1 MLRRAAGIGAAAG
14 LRYVYAGNLPGKV
27 GDLEDTHCPQCR
39 EVLIER
45 YGYLIRG
52 YNLTPA
58 GACPSCG
65 TQIPGLWSDVFT
77 EQRTAFPIPL
87 RLGAGTESMIRDLL
101 GRPLKNLRLSV
112 TDRCNLR
119 CSYCMPE
126 AEYVWLPRHDML
138 QFEEMSTLVDVFA
151 RAGVD
156 RVRLTGGEPL
166 LRRDLPELIRMI
178 ARKPAI
184 RDLALT
190 TNGVMLAEYARR
202 TAPGRAASPD
212 GEPRHAARR
221 SLSGAHALRFASQ
234 VLAGIDEAVNH
245 FERIKLDAVIIR
257 GTNEDELVPLL
268 EYAKRIG
275 AEIRFIEYMDVGGA
289 TQWSHERV
297 MSRQDMLA
305 ALGLEYGPITA
316 VVEDTSAPADRFRLR
331 DGTVFG
337 IISSTTEPFCS
348 SCDRSRLTADGMWY
362 RCLYATSGTDLRTPL
377 RAGMSP
383 DDLLGLL
390 TKEWT
395 ARADRGAE
403 ERLAVRD
410 RSPLVSASSLKKN
423 PHLEMHTRGG

>member
-1 MLRRAAGIGAAAG
+1 
-14 LRYVYAGNLPGKV
+14 
-27 GDLEDTHCPQCR
+27 
-39 EVLIER
+39 
-45 YGYLIRG
+45 
-52 YNLTPA
+52 
-58 GACPSCG
+58 
-65 TQIPGLWSDVFT
+65 
-77 EQRTAFPIPL
+77 
-87 RLGAGTESMIRDLL
+87 MIRDLL

-126 AEYVWLPRHDML
+126 AEYVWLPRHDIL

-166 LRRDLPELIRMI
+166 LRRDLPDLIRLL

-190 TNGVMLAEYARR
+190 TNGMLLADNARALHLAGLHR
-202 TAPGRAASPD
+202 LTVSLDTLRPD
-212 GEPRHAARR
+212 RF
-221 SLSGAHALRFASQ
+221 HALTRFDSLAQ
-234 VLAGIDEAVNH
+234 VLAGIDEAVNY
-245 FERIKLDAVIIR
+245 FDTIKLDAVIIR
-257 GTNEDELVPLL
+257 GTNDDELVPLV

-275 AEIRFIEYMDVGGA
+275 GEIRFIEYMDVGGA
-289 TQWSHERV
+289 THWSRDRV
-297 MSRQDMLA
+297 VSRQDMLTV
-305 ALGLEYGPITA
+305 LEREYGSIAPI
-316 VVEDTSAPADRFRLR
+316 VEATSAPADRFRLP

-337 IISSTTEPFCS
+337 IISSTTDPFCS
-348 SCDRSRLTADGMWY
+348 SCDRSRLTADGVWY
-362 RCLYATSGTDLRTPL
+362 RCLYATAGTDLRTPL
-377 RAGMSP
+377 RAGMSG
-383 DDLLGLL
+383 DNLLELL

-410 RSPLVSASSLKKN
+410 RSPLVPASSLKKN